1 MKKIVLAI
9 LAVVLVSSLTFAE
22 GEAKSGQFGVQAGL
36 TFTRT
41 TLGFAGDLGAKYMI
55 TDNIAIRAA
64 LGLLNISSGGDSTT
78 LYDLGAGFEYHFG
91 GKGGVS
97 PYAGAEISYS
107 GASSSA
113 GGDTPSEFGLDAVFG
128 GEYFFSSNFSWAG
141 EARLGFIFDDD
152 GAGTKTNIIGTL
164 GFATFLTW
172 YIN

>member
-1 MKKIVLAI
+1 MKKILLVI

-22 GEAKSGQFGVQAGL
+22 GEAKSGQFGLQTGL
-36 TFTRT
+36 IFTGVG
-41 TLGFAGDLGAKYMI
+41 LNFNIDIGAKYI
-55 TDNIAIRAA
+55 VTDNIALRAG
-64 LGLLNISSGGDSTT
+64 LGLMNISSGGDSTT
-78 LYDLGAGFEYHFG
+78 FYDLGAGFEYHFG

-97 PYAGAEISYS
+97 PYVGAALSYS

-141 EARLGFIFDDD
+141 EARLGFVFDDD
-152 GAGTKTNIIGTL
+152 GAGTKTNFIGTL